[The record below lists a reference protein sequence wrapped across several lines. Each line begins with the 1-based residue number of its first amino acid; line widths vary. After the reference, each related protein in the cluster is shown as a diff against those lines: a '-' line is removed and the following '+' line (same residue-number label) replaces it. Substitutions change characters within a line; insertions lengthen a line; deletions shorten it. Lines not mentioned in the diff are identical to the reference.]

1 MNRLQERGGGD
12 SLISCFLS
20 PRHICCGK
28 IALITL
34 FTTSYTIF
42 YTKERI
48 AAVYGY
54 ECMYVYVYMYVCVR
68 ESFENAPLLPFE
80 RETQNWKLLLSNEHR
95 FIHAIRI
102 NSRLSLKNG
111 SISGDMAPCS
121 SSFAG
126 LCSSL
131 IRKSY
136 YAQVATSYAKCRSQ
150 MQLHKQRIEASSFF
164 FPNKKLIF

>member
-1 MNRLQERGGGD
+1 MHAC
-12 SLISCFLS
+12 I
-20 PRHICCGK
+20 
-28 IALITL
+28 
-34 FTTSYTIF
+34 
-42 YTKERI
+42 RI
-48 AAVYGY
+48 
-54 ECMYVYVYMYVCVR
+54 YVCVCVR

-150 MQLHKQRIEASSFF
+150 TQLHKQRIEAGSFF
-164 FPNKKLIF
+164 LPQQKTHFLSKKRHKRYIKITRRLSLMKL

>member
-1 MNRLQERGGGD
+1 MHACIRL
-12 SLISCFLS
+12 
-20 PRHICCGK
+20 
-28 IALITL
+28 
-34 FTTSYTIF
+34 
-42 YTKERI
+42 
-48 AAVYGY
+48 
-54 ECMYVYVYMYVCVR
+54 YVCVCVR

-150 MQLHKQRIEASSFF
+150 TQLHKQRIESSSFF
-164 FPNKKLIF
+164 SSSTKNSFFKQEEA